1 MSNLIDDLVA
11 DLQPVS
17 PLRARNGAALTALA
31 VGISIAGVA
40 AVKGL
45 WVGSWDGVAS
55 EIFFIVNGLLAI
67 LGIVCTVGVLA
78 VASPRIGNR
87 HDGPRWGM
95 AMLGVIPI
103 TALAHAV
110 SGSGQHPV
118 FGDPYGL
125 SCAWNALVASSLVAA
140 TLVWWLRRGAPVS
153 PSEAGL
159 FAGVAAGSFGS
170 LVYGLSCPIDS
181 ITHIGIW
188 HVIPVALCGL
198 IGRIAVPPLVRW

>member
-11 DLQPVS
+11 DLQPVR

-45 WVGSWDGVAS
+45 WVGSWDGDAS

-103 TALAHAV
+103 TALAYAV
-110 SGSGQHPV
+110 SGNGQHPV

-153 PSEAGL
+153 PPEAGL

-198 IGRIAVPPLVRW
+198 IGRIAVPSLVRW